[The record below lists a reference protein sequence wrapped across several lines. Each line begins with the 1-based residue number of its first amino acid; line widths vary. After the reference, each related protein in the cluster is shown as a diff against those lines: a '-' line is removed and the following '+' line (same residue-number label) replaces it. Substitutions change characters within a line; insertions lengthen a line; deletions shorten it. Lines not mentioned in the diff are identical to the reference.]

1 MAHKFNSLPRLIQLI
16 LLLIPVVGW
25 VVEVVV
31 RISAVI
37 ERTTL
42 GNILGLIFGVI
53 IPVFGWLDL
62 VWVLLFKHMILL
74 NA

>member
-42 GNILGLIFGVI
+42 GNILGLIFGII

>member
-1 MAHKFNSLPRLIQLI
+1 MAHKFNSLPRLIQFI
-16 LLLIPVVGW
+16 LLLIPIVNW
-25 VVEVVV
+25 VVEIVV
-31 RISAVI
+31 RISALI

-42 GNILGLIFGVI
+42 GNLLGVIFGLI

-62 VWVLLFKHMILL
+62 IWVLLFKHMILA

>member
-16 LLLIPVVGW
+16 LLLIPVVSW
-25 VVEVVV
+25 VVEIVV
-31 RISAVI
+31 RVSAVI

-42 GNILGLIFGVI
+42 GNILGLIFGVV

-62 VWVLLFKHMILL
+62 VWVLLFKHMILA